1 MGEKDFFQP
10 LTKEDKIS
18 VFLYRAGIVISTILI
33 AVIAYMLF
41 NASHYQAD
49 AAISI
54 KVNIMLI
61 LLYASVGTSV
71 FFIHLYIG
79 KLHKFLKRLYYI
91 SIVSL
96 IILFV
101 IGKGD
106 VHWVL
111 INKTYSPLLLIPLS
125 GCLGFITAKEAFCF
139 KLIEGYLL
147 ALIMPLYLLLLSTGA
162 MTIKSASYW
171 IFFIAAM
178 FILFTARKV
187 FMPIHYDIGDKS
199 AYQ

>member
-10 LTKEDKIS
+10 LTKEDKVS
-18 VFLYRAGIVISTILI
+18 VVLYRAGIVISTILI

-54 KVNIMLI
+54 KTNTILI

-79 KLHKFLKRLYYI
+79 KFHKFLKRVYY
-91 SIVSL
+91 VSL
-96 IILFV
+96 ISLILLFV

-106 VHWVL
+106 IYWVL
-111 INKTYSPLLLIPLS
+111 VNKAYSPLLLIPLS

-139 KLIEGYLL
+139 KLMEGYLL
-147 ALIMPLYLLLLSTGA
+147 ALIMPMYLLLLSTGA
-162 MTIKSASYW
+162 MTIKSASNW
-171 IFFIAAM
+171 TIFIAAM
-178 FILFTARKV
+178 LILFTLRKV